1 MRKDDTGREWLWC
14 SACEIKEEL
23 LMGEGLSRS
32 CKKCF
37 IRFPEEEAR
46 KAEEKVKKV

>member
-1 MRKDDTGREWLWC
+1 MRKDDAGREWLWC
-14 SACEIKEEL
+14 SDCRIRSEL
-23 LMGEGLSRS
+23 LMGDRESRS

-46 KAEEKVKKV
+46 KAEEKAKKV

>member
-1 MRKDDTGREWLWC
+1 MHNNDTGREWLWC
-14 SACEIKEEL
+14 SYCEIKEEL
-23 LMGEGLSRS
+23 LAEENISRS

-46 KAEEKVKKV
+46 KAEEKVRR